1 MLVTNDGTMLYDVRS
16 ALEYLDK
23 QGMTFEDVAQF
34 VREFVDLYKNNE
46 RFEQTY
52 NYMKND
58 MLDSLGD
65 KVVLSGL
72 DFDYAGEHYNNFA
85 YEIRE
90 VVDNLEKPSRSG
102 NTRKDLAE
110 RLEKILDEYEGSLLI
125 L

>member
-16 ALEYLDK
+16 TLDYLDK
-23 QGMTFEDVAQF
+23 QGITFDDVAQF
-34 VREFVDLYKNNE
+34 VREFVDLYKYHDK
-46 RFEQTY
+46 FEDTY
-52 NYMKND
+52 EYMKND

-65 KVVLSGL
+65 KRVITGIDL
-72 DFDYAGEHYNNFA
+72 DYAGEHYTNFA

-90 VVDNLEKPSRSG
+90 VANDLIKPSRAG
-102 NTRKDLAE
+102 NTRKDLAT

>member
-65 KVVLSGL
+65 KVILSGL
-72 DFDYAGEHYNNFA
+72 DFDYAGEHYTNFA

-90 VVDNLEKPSRSG
+90 VADDLEKPSRSG